1 MDTHIHTLTV
11 FPSLGQETAQ
21 CSEAP
26 FSIFVVM
33 SAWLLREEGREG
45 GRTKG
50 QLGEQEGAQGS
61 TRQGEQF
68 AESGCRATVQ
78 GLGESKGPL
87 GGEADA
93 VQAPEQ
99 PLSHSCWSREGQP
112 GSASPQ
118 GRFLGKG
125 PGFTH
130 CRGGQGADGAI
141 SAILPLQ
148 ICPSCRDLCPPQG
161 EALGPCTAACHLQV
175 TSPGD
180 PHSLLSHWGGGEGVS
195 GTCCFHSSRCA
206 TNRGKATFSSCSK
219 VSLSWRSPIRG
230 SAVEDGGL
238 GTPPTQPHKPTL
250 LLSSPYPLFILLLTL
265 WVFLSFFFFFFSLL
279 TPRPLPLQPGDRFD
293 LGLLQ
298 K

>member
-130 CRGGQGADGAI
+130 CRGGKGQMGP
-141 SAILPLQ
+141 SLPSFL
-148 ICPSCRDLCPPQG
+148 SKSVPP
-161 EALGPCTAACHLQV
+161 V
-175 TSPGD
+175 
-180 PHSLLSHWGGGEGVS
+180 
-195 GTCCFHSSRCA
+195 GTCVLP
-206 TNRGKATFSSCSK
+206 RGKPWVPAQLHATC
-219 VSLSWRSPIRG
+219 RSHPLGTPIHSFPIGVEERG
-230 SAVEDGGL
+230 SAVPAASTAQGVPLTEEKPPSAPARKCPFL
-238 GTPPTQPHKPTL
+238 GE
-250 LLSSPYPLFILLLTL
+250 
-265 WVFLSFFFFFFSLL
+265 V
-279 TPRPLPLQPGDRFD
+279 R
-293 LGLLQ
+293 
-298 K
+298 